1 MPRFDLEH
9 IFTYH
14 SAETEEQ
21 IDQYQKI
28 RDAAKEFA
36 LVILENTPPGADAST
51 CVRKIRETVMT
62 ANAAI
67 ALDGRL
73 FEEKRQILSNKGGE

>member
-1 MPRFDLEH
+1 MPKFDLGH

-14 SAETEEQ
+14 KPTEEKLV
-21 IDQYQKI
+21 QYQKI
-28 RDAAKEFA
+28 RDAAAEF
-36 LVILENTPPGADAST
+36 VMIILENIPPGADAST
-51 CVRKIRETVMT
+51 CVRKVRETVMT

-73 FEEKRQILSNKGGE
+73 FEQKKKGDE

>member
-14 SAETEEQ
+14 APTEDKLE
-21 IDQYQKI
+21 QYQKI
-28 RDAAKEFA
+28 RNAAKDFA
-36 LVILENTPPGADAST
+36 LVILENAPPGADVST
-51 CVRKIRETVMT
+51 CMRRIREVVMT

-73 FEEKRQILSNKGGE
+73 FEEKKKKGEV

>member
-1 MPRFDLEH
+1 MFDLEH

-14 SAETEEQ
+14 APGEEQ
-21 IDQYQKI
+21 LDKYQKI

-36 LVILENTPPGADAST
+36 SVILENTPSGADASA
-51 CVRKIRETVMT
+51 CIRKIRETVMT

-73 FEEKRQILSNKGGE
+73 FENE

>member
-1 MPRFDLEH
+1 MPKFDLEH

-14 SAETEEQ
+14 KPTEEKLE
-21 IDQYQKI
+21 QYQKI

-36 LVILENTPPGADAST
+36 LVVLENTPPGADTST
-51 CVRKIRETVMT
+51 CIRRIREVVMT

-73 FEEKRQILSNKGGE
+73 FEEKRQILSNK

>member
-1 MPRFDLEH
+1 MPKFDLEH

-14 SAETEEQ
+14 APTPEKLE
-21 IDQYQKI
+21 QYQKI
-28 RDAAKEFA
+28 RDAAKDFA
-36 LVILENTPPGADAST
+36 LVILENAPPGADVST
-51 CVRKIRETVMT
+51 CMRRIREVVMT

-73 FEEKRQILSNKGGE
+73 FEEKRQILSNK